1 MRNSAKPG
9 DRADELE
16 ALSTHLLRDVES
28 ERSELARQLHDELGG
43 LITAAK
49 MDMAWLTARIG
60 KTLDAESTEKFNSVV
75 QMLNQAMVLK
85 RRVVE
90 RLRPSLL
97 DHFGLA
103 VAIRSHFE
111 DRCKGAGIECVATVP
126 EESMD
131 LDPAAQLAIFRIA
144 QEVLGS
150 VVARGGVGNVELVL
164 EAAEDANGDPGY
176 QMVIGDDGPAMD
188 QNLARI
194 MPSVRHRVMLAG
206 GRLETEVRQGGGGPS
221 GNQVRI
227 FFPRSAAG
235 SA

>member
-1 MRNSAKPG
+1 MQNSAKPE

-49 MDMAWLTARIG
+49 MDMAWLSARIG
-60 KTLDAESTEKFNSVV
+60 KTLDAESTDKFNSVV

-97 DHFGLA
+97 DHFGLG

-111 DRCKGAGIECVATVP
+111 ERCKGAGIECVATVP
-126 EESMD
+126 EDLMN

-164 EAAEDANGDPGY
+164 EAGQDANGDSGY
-176 QMVIGDDGPAMD
+176 QMLIGDDGPAMD
-188 QNLARI
+188 ENLARI

-206 GRLETEVRQGGGGPS
+206 GRLETEVRQGNGGPS